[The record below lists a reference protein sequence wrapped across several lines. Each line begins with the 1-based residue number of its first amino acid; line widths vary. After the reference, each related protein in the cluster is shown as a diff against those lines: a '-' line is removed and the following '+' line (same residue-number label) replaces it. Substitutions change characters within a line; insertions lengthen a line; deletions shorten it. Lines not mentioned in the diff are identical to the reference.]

1 MNNWI
6 GIPENIEEFTGFV
19 YIIKN
24 YRNGRYY
31 IGQKKFWL
39 KRSLKPLKG
48 RKNKRHKVVES
59 DWKTYQGSSM
69 ELQRD
74 ILKYD
79 EDAYERRILRLC
91 RSKAEMNYFETKY
104 QFDHDV
110 LLDPLSYNG
119 IVNCRISK
127 NQVKPWK

>member
-1 MNNWI
+1 VNDWI
-6 GIPENIEEFTGFV
+6 GIPEDIEPFVGFV
-19 YIIKN
+19 YII
-24 YRNGRYY
+24 RNVITEQYY
-31 IGQKKFWL
+31 LGQKKFGF

-59 DWKTYQGSSM
+59 DWKVYQGSSM
-69 ELQRD
+69 ELQSD
-74 ILKYD
+74 ILKHG
-79 EDAYERRILRLC
+79 EDVFERTILRLC
-91 RSKAEMNYFETKY
+91 QSKAEMNYFETKY